1 MAQTFERDAESG
13 LIVSVDDTQYK
24 QILAARQR
32 KKETNTIIQRLDSI
46 DAQLIDIKKTLQ
58 LLVDG
63 MN

>member
-63 MN
+63 IN